1 MLVNFRSLL
10 VLASLASSTLA
21 AAVAAGCNGDTRLCG
36 RKYSN
41 VTQIGAHNSAFVGEL
56 PTQNQGLEVEGQL
69 DMGIRFLQAQ
79 VKAAPLTT
87 SSGAHPLQTHKFL
100 GELFMCHTSC
110 FLLNTGL
117 LVDYLT
123 RINAWMVAHPNEV
136 VTLLLTNQDKV
147 DVSVFGKAMADSG
160 LAKLAYTP
168 PKKIALNEWP
178 TLQEMIKSNK
188 RLVVSLDYHADTA
201 KVPYILDEFAYSFE
215 TPFSQTDPNF
225 AQCKVDRPP
234 NASSAGRF
242 AIVNHVLDI
251 AIGDGVLIPAI
262 LEVEKTNSVAS
273 IMAQVGLCQKA
284 HGTTPNFILVDY
296 AERGEVI
303 KAQNI
308 LNHLA

>member
-10 VLASLASSTLA
+10 VLASLASSALA
-21 AAVAAGCNGDTRLCG
+21 AAVAAGCNGDARLCG

-79 VKAAPLTT
+79 
-87 SSGAHPLQTHKFL
+87 THNFL

-117 LVDYLT
+117 LVNYLR
-123 RINAWMVAHPNEV
+123 RINTWMVAHPNEV

-168 PKKIALNEWP
+168 PKKLALNEWP

-251 AIGDGVLIPAI
+251 AIGDGILIPAI